1 MRSYLSG
8 LGLGACHLLTL
19 SILGVA
25 LFCAPTELVGQKPPP
40 QNVPTEG
47 RAAKIARER
56 PKLKVTWQPANPE
69 NLDQVIDRIIS
80 REHVVVTTLRQ
91 YSPLVETYIQN
102 VRPEGELGSVPAG
115 DKYFLGRAEL
125 ASGVELR
132 SLTEKSGVTHKIFG
146 GLKGFFSFAI
156 QYLPGGFLQ
165 MVFLD
170 TDSFD
175 RQHYQFEYVRRVFL
189 GDVRCLVFDVKPL
202 PHAGKGRFLGR
213 IWVEDQDY
221 TIVRFNGAYSG
232 NPKSSF
238 YFHFDSWRVNA
249 APGLWLPAYV
259 YSEES
264 NLHYALVK
272 RLRFKAQTRLWGYS
286 LGRMGREQELSRVLV
301 EAPTPVHDET
311 ETAKDL
317 SPIQVGREWDREAED
332 NVIERLQGIGL
343 LAPSGE
349 VDKVLWTVVN
359 NLEVTNN
366 LDIQPEV
373 RCRVLLT
380 STLESFTVGHTIVLS
395 RGLIDVLPDEATLA
409 TMLAHELGHVV
420 LGHRI
425 DPQYAFLD
433 RLVFDDEDI
442 FRHFIFSRPPGQEEA
457 ASRKAAELLKNSPYK
472 DKLGNAARF
481 AQTLNNRAKQIPN
494 LISPHLGNRVS
505 VDTGTQTASVPPE
518 AENPNQLVALPLGSR
533 IKVDPWSGR
542 IEMLKSKP
550 VASIAEWEKMPFE
563 VTPFLP
569 YLTWQTASKTAATK

>member
-1 MRSYLSG
+1 MAPSLSSSG
-8 LGLGACHLLTL
+8 LGVCHLLT
-19 SILGVA
+19 SSVLGVA
-25 LFCAPTELVGQKPPP
+25 LFCAPAELVGQKPAPP
-40 QNVPTEG
+40 NVPTEG
-47 RAAKIARER
+47 RAAETGRE
-56 PKLKVTWQPANPE
+56 PKLKATWQPANPE

-102 VRPEGELGSVPAG
+102 VRPESEQRSVPAG

-132 SLTEKSGVTHKIFG
+132 SLTEKPGIAHKMFG

-170 TDSFD
+170 TNGFD

-189 GDVRCLVFDVKPL
+189 GEVRCLVFNVMPL
-202 PHAGKGRFLGR
+202 PKSGKGRFLGR

-232 NPKSSF
+232 NSKSSY

-264 NLHYALVK
+264 NFHYAMVK
-272 RLRFKAQTRLWGYS
+272 RLRFKAQTRLWGYN
-286 LGRMGREQELSRVLV
+286 LGRIGREQELSRILV

-311 ETAKDL
+311 EAAKDL
-317 SPIQVGREWDREAED
+317 SPIQVRREWDREAED

-349 VDKVLWTVVN
+349 VDKVLGTVVN

-380 STLESFTVGHTIVLS
+380 STLESFAVGHTIVLS

-425 DPQYAFLD
+425 DPQYAFFD
-433 RLVFDDEDI
+433 RLVFDDKDT

-457 ASRKAAELLKNSPYK
+457 ASRKAVELLKNSPYK

-481 AQTLNNRAKQIPN
+481 AKALNDRTKQIPN
-494 LISPHLGNRVS
+494 LISPHLGNRVP
-505 VDTGTQTASVPPE
+505 VDTAMQTASVPPE